1 MNPVEDDPNKLTNIL
16 NSKAAKL
23 SLGFRTSQNDIN
35 QKLSNVMNKKL
46 GHVCNNKNI
55 ASIYHPPNN
64 QLSEKE
70 SATPSDK
77 GNIKLNGYCQLERT
91 TGEVI
96 EKDSKTFGSC
106 TTEDS
111 GYMLSQN
118 NCKCNDSN
126 KYNIEKRSNHE
137 TPQINGNFSNLDL
150 VCKCKE
156 STKQEID
163 KKKTISNLNINKHSV
178 EGHGSNKDIHTRKHV
193 KLKSESGY
201 IETTSY
207 DVDQNN
213 QSEILT
219 KVVIL
224 NDKSGDDS
232 NSSSKI
238 ALLKCDKT
246 LKVTDN
252 VLEKESQHSDEI
264 DKKEISYDLKRKNSI
279 FSSNSTKYHSLCD
292 LYKLKHVLK
301 SLQRLAYL
309 YESLEVLENGNHMN
323 NEQFINTLLVRNFD
337 QEIPL
342 IKVKHTKKVKK
353 CLPKQM
359 RSSPTSGK
367 NNMRIKSTSSEDG
380 LNIGN
385 DLKERYFKCEW
396 LECKHQYRTTDKLSN
411 HMKKEHIA
419 SASKNEVFVCLWKD
433 CRFVNQP
440 SCSFKWLSKHVLS
453 HCDVKPFKCV
463 LHGCDMAFASQS
475 GLARHVPTH
484 FNENKVRRTCVLTS
498 RYTSAPPNFSHFVN
512 RPLCNYESDQMT
524 ETPVSE
530 SESEF
535 STRLQ
540 HQSKSIGLPSKI
552 YFLMTYDKS

>member
-1 MNPVEDDPNKLTNIL
+1 MNPVEDDPDKLTNIL

-23 SLGFRTSQNDIN
+23 SLGFQTSQNDIN
-35 QKLSNVMNKKL
+35 QKISNVANKKL
-46 GHVCNNKNI
+46 VHVCNSKNI
-55 ASIYHPPNN
+55 TSIYHPVSNE
-64 QLSEKE
+64 LSERE
-70 SATPSDK
+70 SATPSNK
-77 GNIKLNGYCQLERT
+77 GKIKLNGYCQLEKT
-91 TGEVI
+91 TGEVL
-96 EKDSKTFGSC
+96 EKDSKTFSSY

-118 NCKCNDSN
+118 NCKCNDN
-126 KYNIEKRSNHE
+126 NRYNIEKHNNHE
-137 TPQINGNFSNLDL
+137 VPQINGNFSNVDL

-163 KKKTISNLNINKHSV
+163 SKKTISNVSINKRSV
-178 EGHGSNKDIHTRKHV
+178 EGCGTNKDIHTRKHV

-201 IETTSY
+201 IETNY
-207 DVDQNN
+207 DVDKNN
-213 QSEILT
+213 HSEDLT
-219 KVVIL
+219 KVVNL
-224 NDKSGDDS
+224 NNKSGDDS
-232 NSSSKI
+232 SSLSKI
-238 ALLKCDKT
+238 AILNCDET

-252 VLEKESQHSDEI
+252 VLEKESQISDEI
-264 DKKEISYDLKRKNSI
+264 DKEISSDLKPKSATV
-279 FSSNSTKYHSLCD
+279 SSNSTKFHSLCD

-301 SLQRLAYL
+301 SLQRLAYI
-309 YESLEVLENGNHMN
+309 YESLEVLENGSHVN

-337 QEIPL
+337 QNIPV
-342 IKVKHTKKVKK
+342 IKVKNLKKNKK

-433 CRFVNQP
+433 CRFFNQP

-498 RYTSAPPNFSHFVN
+498 RYLSASPNFSHFVS
-512 RPLCNYESDQMT
+512 RPLCNYESDQIT

-535 STRLQ
+535 STKLQ
-540 HQSKSIGLPSKI
+540 HQSRTIGLPSKI
-552 YFLMTYDKS
+552 YCFNDI

>member
-1 MNPVEDDPNKLTNIL
+1 MNPGEDDPDKLTNIL

-23 SLGFRTSQNDIN
+23 SLGFQTSQNDSN
-35 QKLSNVMNKKL
+35 QKLSNVTNKKF

-55 ASIYHPPNN
+55 VSIYHPLNDE
-64 QLSEKE
+64 LSEKE
-70 SATPSDK
+70 SPTPSDK
-77 GNIKLNGYCQLERT
+77 TKIKLNGYCQVEKT

-96 EKDSKTFGSC
+96 EEDSKTFSSC

-118 NCKCNDSN
+118 NCKCSDSN
-126 KYNIEKRSNHE
+126 NYSTGKRSNHE
-137 TPQINGNFSNLDL
+137 TPQINGNLSNLDL

-163 KKKTISNLNINKHSV
+163 NKKTLSNLSINKHSV
-178 EGHGSNKDIHTRKHV
+178 EGRGSNKDIHNRKHV
-193 KLKSESGY
+193 KLKSECGY
-201 IETTSY
+201 IETTSH

-213 QSEILT
+213 YSEILT
-219 KVVIL
+219 KVIL
-224 NDKSGDDS
+224 NDKSDDNS
-232 NSSSKI
+232 NISSKI
-238 ALLKCDKT
+238 AILNCDET
-246 LKVTDN
+246 LKHTDMEN
-252 VLEKESQHSDEI
+252 ELQIYNKI
-264 DKKEISYDLKRKNSI
+264 DKKEISSDFKPKNSI
-279 FSSNSTKYHSLCD
+279 VSSNSTKYHSLCD

-301 SLQRLAYL
+301 SLQRLAYI
-309 YESLEVLENGNHMN
+309 YESLEVFENGNHMN
-323 NEQFINTLLVRNFD
+323 DEQFINTLLVRNFD

-342 IKVKHTKKVKK
+342 IKVKHSKKFKK

-440 SCSFKWLSKHVLS
+440 SCSFKWLSKHALS

-498 RYTSAPPNFSHFVN
+498 RYTAPSNFSHFVS
-512 RPLCNYESDQMT
+512 RPLCNYESDQIT
-524 ETPVSE
+524 EAPVSE

-540 HQSKSIGLPSKI
+540 HQSKTIGLPSKI
-552 YFLMTYDKS
+552 YCFNDI